1 MTLVL
6 NGDLKS
12 SSSVQRGLYNL
23 VLPGLYDESGSVP
36 TLKNFF
42 LSSRSMGFSVIF
54 KLRLRVRKSQNQIV
68 IFPISDLSIN
78 KKDMKSFQ
86 IDRV

>member
-1 MTLVL
+1 MTLFL

-12 SSSVQRGLYNL
+12 SSSVQRGLNSL

-36 TLKNFF
+36 TLKKNV

-54 KLRLRVRKSQNQIV
+54 KLRLKELRVRKSQNQI
-68 IFPISDLSIN
+68 F
-78 KKDMKSFQ
+78 
-86 IDRV
+86 